1 MIEILQRYIA
11 ACESNLA
18 DLLAQDNVDERAV
31 SATQGMIDKVNSQ
44 IEGLLI

>member
-31 SATQGMIDKVNSQ
+31 SVTQGMIDKFNLQ